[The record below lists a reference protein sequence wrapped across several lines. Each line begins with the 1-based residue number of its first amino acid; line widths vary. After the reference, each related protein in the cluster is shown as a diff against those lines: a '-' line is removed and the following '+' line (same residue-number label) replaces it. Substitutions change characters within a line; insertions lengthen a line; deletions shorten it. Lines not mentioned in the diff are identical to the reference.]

1 MKHSKLLFVCTGAL
15 LVGSLASCGSAGAGE
30 YTYRSYTSA
39 LATNWN
45 PHTWETNADDSALGY
60 VSEGFVSL
68 TAKDTKNGVCQW
80 AYDMAESV
88 TDVTK
93 AKKDDLTTFGVNL
106 GTNAEDG
113 SLVTADQYIASLGE
127 GNDGQVVYQ
136 IKLRD
141 GLKWEDG
148 TAINADSFV
157 ESFKYLLEPNLQN
170 YRANLYYSGE
180 SAVAGGFNYYYQG
193 KKLYLDN
200 SEAELVKSDDDVE
213 LKDGVFVQKSNGFG
227 VKLALNVALSYLSGN
242 TLKDYV
248 DYYKEQAFDMT
259 TWAELEKVI
268 GEDGFAPATSANVTL
283 LKTLL
288 NNSTGWGESADYWVN
303 YIYAENEFPAMS
315 FDKVGLYK
323 VDDLTFN
330 YVMAT
335 PLDWSQ
341 AMVSFTSSWLVKT
354 DAYESL
360 LKKDT
365 TPWTTTYGTSV
376 DTTFSYGP
384 YRLDTLQTSKQ
395 MVYVRN
401 ENWWGWEKDSSGKLV
416 SYTPFEVDGE
426 RRKQYNATKIVID
439 VMEPSAAKQS
449 FEAGKL
455 SEYSPTATELSSY
468 TRSDSLYQVSE
479 TYTMSLFFNTNLDA
493 LKKMDETEGNKN
505 SVVLTNTDFRKAF
518 SLAID
523 RTEFVTATA
532 AYTPAYAIMNDLYY
546 YDVWNDP
553 TSSYRASEPAMQA
566 ICNLYGVKWG
576 ENETYK
582 TLKEAYQ
589 SITGYNL
596 SEAKTLM
603 KSACDALVEAGL
615 YSKGEAIKIRI
626 AMSAGEISSDLQSQI
641 ALLNKYINAAAAD
654 SGFGT
659 ITLEA
664 VGNLKTRYA
673 DVPDGKFAIGYGAW
687 GGAAFY
693 PFRNFQVYCDPDT
706 YSINE
711 GACWDPTTEKL
722 KIEFEY
728 DGEAFSDEMSW
739 QEWSGALTGNGKY
752 ANADNEI
759 KLRITAIMEEKFLSK
774 YYRIPLAGTTAAFL
788 LGRQVSYYTDTYNIM
803 YGFGGFRLM
812 SFNYDDAEWDK
823 YVSDHGGKIDYTIAE
838 QLQQKNRWTQVK
850 FLRLYNGGFKFSN

>member
-15 LVGSLASCGSAGAGE
+15 LVGSLASCGSAGSGE

-45 PHTWETNADDSALGY
+45 PHTWETNADDGALGY

-68 TAKDTKNGVCQW
+68 TAKDTTNGVYQW
-80 AYDMAESV
+80 AYDMAESI

-93 AKKDDLTTFGVNL
+93 SKKEDLTTY
-106 GTNAEDG
+106 D
-113 SLVTADQYIASLGE
+113 VTLPADSVDDYIASLGDD
-127 GNDGQVVYQ
+127 NPGQVVYQ

-180 SAVAGGFNYYYQG
+180 SAVAGGYERYYSGRKTYVDNYVAG
-193 KKLYLDN
+193 
-200 SEAELVKSDDDVE
+200 LVTDESDLTLSGDTY
-213 LKDGVFVQKSNGFG
+213 VQASNNFG
-227 VKLALNVALSYLSGN
+227 VKIALGAGCSLLDGDSLADYAEGYPSYFPQDTYAS
-242 TLKDYV
+242 LKAQMD
-248 DYYKEQAFDMT
+248 
-259 TWAELEKVI
+259 
-268 GEDGFAPATSANVTL
+268 EDGFVSATSANVTL
-283 LKTLL
+283 FKSFLD
-288 NNSTGWGESADYWVN
+288 NQTGFRIDSSYW
-303 YIYAENEFPAMS
+303 IWFLFAEKQFEEFS

-330 YVMAT
+330 YVMDT

-341 AMVSFTSSWLVKT
+341 AMVSFTSTWLVKT
-354 DAYESL
+354 DKYESL

-365 TPWTTTYGTSV
+365 NPWTTTYGTTV

-395 MVYVRN
+395 MVFVRN
-401 ENWWGWEKDSSGKLV
+401 ENWWGWEKDSNGKLV
-416 SYTPFEVDGE
+416 SYTPFEVDGAKQ
-426 RRKQYNATKIVID
+426 KQYNATKVVID
-439 VMEPSAAKQS
+439 VMEASSAKQS

-479 TYTMSLFFNTNLDA
+479 TYTMSLFFNTNLSA
-493 LKKMDETEGNKN
+493 LKEMDKSKGNKN
-505 SVVLTNTDFRKAF
+505 SVVLTSTEFRKAF

-546 YDVWNDP
+546 YDIWNNP
-553 TSSYRASEPAMQA
+553 NSSYRASEPAMEA

-576 ENETYK
+576 EGTPYA
-582 TLKEAYQ
+582 TLKDAYK

-596 SEAKTLM
+596 TEAKTLM
-603 KSACDALVEAGL
+603 KNACDKLVSDGL
-615 YSKGEAIKIRI
+615 YTKGEAITIKI
-626 AMSAGEISSDLQSQI
+626 AMSAGDISSDLQSQI

-664 VGNLKTRYA
+664 IGNLKDRYG
-673 DVPDGKFAIGYGAW
+673 DVPKGEYAVGYGAW

-693 PFRNFQVYCDPDT
+693 PFRNFQVYCDPNT
-706 YSINE
+706 YDINE
-711 GACWDPTTEKL
+711 AACWDPTSETL

-728 DGEAFSDEMSW
+728 DGETFSDEMTW
-739 QEWSGALTGNGKY
+739 QAWSGALTGSGKY

-759 KLRITAIMEEKFLSK
+759 KLRITAVMEEEFLGK

-788 LGRQVSYYTDTYNIM
+788 LGRQVSYFTETYNIM
-803 YGFGGFRLM
+803 YDFGGFRLLK
-812 SFNYDDAEWDK
+812 FNYDDAEWDK
-823 YVSDHGGKIDYTIAE
+823 YVSDHGGKIDYTQAE
-838 QLQQKNRWTQVK
+838 
-850 FLRLYNGGFKFSN
+850 